1 MKPPVRLQM
10 HVMFKLR
17 PCGAFAALFYFIY
30 LFFFFIICLF
40 IYLFIFCLL
49 HLLHID
55 VDGCTCI
62 ILGVLPMVYS
72 LLARNPDYSSISMQL
87 ESSSYVR
94 SIRSPLSFFHKSN
107 VNLRCKES
115 KKISNDQELIQS
127 DPISCSQNQKGNN

>member
-10 HVMFKLR
+10 HVMFKLQ
-17 PCGAFAALFYFIY
+17 PCGAFASLFYFIY
-30 LFFFFIICLF
+30 LYFFYFLFIIF
-40 IYLFIFCLL
+40 FYYYLFIFFFLL

-94 SIRSPLSFFHKSN
+94 SIR
-107 VNLRCKES
+107 
-115 KKISNDQELIQS
+115 IM
-127 DPISCSQNQKGNN
+127 